1 MVTSAYILQKDA
13 HALALI
19 KKVMIM
25 ILGGRRGI
33 AVFITAYGAKGR
45 GFEHQLFLFFFE
57 SREFEFSGKNILIIF
72 YLRRTYDSCRL
83 NYSPLESIRL
93 PLDVR

>member
-45 GFEHQLFLFFFE
+45 RFETDRLLFFF
-57 SREFEFSGKNILIIF
+57 IIV
-72 YLRRTYDSCRL
+72 YMMRIKMCNL
-83 NYSPLESIRL
+83 NAIYKMIIQTCIH
-93 PLDVR
+93 